1 MDISPDKQ
9 NIDRV
14 FSSTTYHIDFYQ
26 RDYKWGSEPVIRLL
40 DDIFYKFNEIY
51 ELKKDIAPGL
61 ETVTAYYPWYYLNT
75 YVTNVV
81 EGKVY
86 IVDGQQRLTTLTLIL
101 IKLKQLAD
109 MHDSKLAGW
118 IENKIV
124 GKSGYGSQFWM
135 NHEGHTETMEELLN
149 NSKSLKEIL
158 PTSGITATNMV
169 SNYQEI
175 SSFLTTALDEKIK
188 FETFVFYFL
197 HRLVLI
203 NLSVEQTEVPMVF
216 EVINDRGVRLK
227 PYEILKGKLL
237 GQIDKLEIKTGSYN
251 ELWEEQVNVINKF
264 RDDEIDSFFTYFLK
278 AKYAS
283 TRTESQRFDKGYHR
297 EIFKADMD
305 AVLELGH
312 NPSKVKSFLN
322 NEFKYY
328 TTLYAKIW
336 NLSEHPTPECP
347 YVFYNR
353 LNEMDAQ
360 YRLILSTCSINDREE
375 DEKIEIVSRELDR
388 LFTLLQLQGGYDS
401 NKFTVT
407 SYQIAEEIKE
417 KPANTIRP
425 IFEKH
430 LIAMLQ
436 DKKQTGT
443 TTAFNYGF
451 FKGTSVSNLNRRFI
465 RYFFARIEEFLANG
479 TNMQMKQL
487 FSDLV
492 TKRGNKNGFHV
503 EHILSRNPD
512 NLKLFKDD
520 EELFDVERNRLG
532 GVLLLKGLDN
542 ISSNNETYANK
553 LKTYANTL
561 YWNETLREDT
571 YKSKIDMRKLNQDE
585 NLDLKPLHTFGPA
598 ELEYRQ
604 ETLFKI
610 ASKIWS

>member
-14 FSSTTYHIDFYQ
+14 FSAITYHIDFYQ
-26 RDYKWGSEPVIRLL
+26 RDYKWSSEPVMRLL

-51 ELKKDIAPGL
+51 KLKEDVDPGP

-101 IKLKQLAD
+101 IKLQHLANEF
-109 MHDSKLAGW
+109 DSKLAGW
-118 IENKIV
+118 IESKIV

-135 NHEGHTETMEELLN
+135 NHEGHIETMEELLEGETP
-149 NSKSLKEIL
+149 LKEVI
-158 PTSGITATNMV
+158 PSSGVTASNMV
-169 SNYQEI
+169 ANYQVI
-175 SSFLTTALDEKIK
+175 NNFLDKALTDTHQ

-197 HRLVLI
+197 YRLVLI

-237 GQIDKLEIKTGSYN
+237 GQIDKLELKSGEYN
-251 ELWEEQVNVINKF
+251 ELWEKQVNTINRF
-264 RDDEIDSFFTYFLK
+264 RDDEIDSFFTYYLK
-278 AKYAS
+278 AKHAS
-283 TRTESQRFDKGYHR
+283 TRAESQRFDNDYHR
-297 EIFKADMD
+297 EMFKADLD
-305 AVLELGH
+305 AILGL
-312 NPSKVKSFLN
+312 NQNSSKVKIFLK
-322 NEFKYY
+322 NEFRYY
-328 TTLYAKIW
+328 TDLYAQIW
-336 NLSEHPTPECP
+336 ELSKKPTSDCP

-360 YRLILSTCSINDREE
+360 YRLILSACSVDDSEE
-375 DEKIEIVSRELDR
+375 HEKIITVSRELDR

-407 SYQIAEEIKE
+407 SYQIAKEIRE
-417 KPANTIRP
+417 KPVSSIRS

-430 LIAMLQ
+430 LIAMLK
-436 DKKQTGT
+436 DRRQTDT
-443 TTAFNYGF
+443 TVAFHYGF
-451 FKGTSVSNLNRRFI
+451 FKRTSVSNLNTRFI
-465 RYFFARIEEFLANG
+465 RYFFARIEDFLAKA
-479 TNMQMKQL
+479 TTVQMKHP
-487 FSDLV
+487 FNDLV
-492 TKRGNKNGFHV
+492 TKRGHVNGFHV
-503 EHILSRNPD
+503 EHILSRNTE
-512 NLKLFKDD
+512 NLNLFDDD
-520 EELFDVERNRLG
+520 EELFDAERNRLG
-532 GVLLLKGLDN
+532 GVLLLKGRDN
-542 ISSNNETYANK
+542 ISSSNEVYVEK

-561 YWNETLREDT
+561 YWNETLRADT
-571 YKSKIDMRKLNQDE
+571 YKSKIDLRKLNQDKAL
-585 NLDLKPLHTFGPA
+585 NLKPLQTFGPP

-610 ASKIWS
+610 ASIIWN